1 MGEPVEVAEP
11 VEVPVEL
18 AELVEVAE
26 PVEVAELVEVPVELA
41 EPVCDPAEA
50 HSRGIFERLGME
62 QTATQRY
69 DVTAVR
75 EQFPSLRSG
84 RAHFDAPGG
93 TQTPEPVAR
102 AVYDALAAP
111 LSNRGRR
118 TQAERNADD
127 LVRGARAAMGDLLGV
142 DAGTVAF
149 GRSATALT
157 FAMSRTLAQGWRS
170 GDEIILS
177 RLDHDANVGPWLLA
191 AQRSGVDVKWA
202 DFDPATG
209 ELDLATIADQL
220 SGRTRLVALTGASNL
235 IGTQPDI
242 AAVAGAAH
250 RTPALVYVDG
260 VHHTAHS
267 FVDVPALG
275 ADLYVCSP
283 YKFLGPHCGVLTGR
297 ADLLRELTPDK
308 LRPST
313 DETPERFELGTLPYE
328 LLAGVTAAVDF
339 LADLVPGTGARRDR
353 LRTSLGVLEEHEDT
367 LRKRVEDGLALL
379 PQVTVHSR
387 AARRTP
393 TLFMTFAD
401 RPAEQVSDYLETDGI
416 DAPAGTFYAY
426 EPARRLGV
434 DSGLRIGLAPYSTQD
449 DIDRFITSLGNC
461 LRGAD
466 L

>member
-1 MGEPVEVAEP
+1 M
-11 VEVPVEL
+11 
-18 AELVEVAE
+18 
-26 PVEVAELVEVPVELA
+26 
-41 EPVCDPAEA
+41 
-50 HSRGIFERLGME
+50 ER
-62 QTATQRY
+62 TATERY

-75 EQFPSLRSG
+75 EQFPALRSG

-118 TQAERNADD
+118 TPAERNADD
-127 LVRGARAAMGDLLGV
+127 IVRGARAAMGDLLGV
-142 DAGTVAF
+142 DPGTVAF

-157 FAMSRTLAQGWRS
+157 FALSRTLSRGWRA
-170 GDEIILS
+170 GDQIILS

-191 AQRSGVDVKWA
+191 AQRAGAEVGWA

-209 ELDLATIADQL
+209 ELDLATITDRL
-220 SGRTRLVALTGASNL
+220 SERTRLVALTGASNL
-235 IGTQPDI
+235 IGTRPDI
-242 AAVAGAAH
+242 AAVATAAH
-250 RTPALVYVDG
+250 DAGALVYVDG
-260 VHHTAHS
+260 VHHAAHS

-275 ADLYVCSP
+275 ADFYVCSP
-283 YKFLGPHCGVLTGR
+283 YKFLGPHCGALTGR
-297 ADLLRELTPDK
+297 AELLRELEPDK

-313 DETPERFELGTLPYE
+313 DDVPERFELGTLPYE

-339 LADLVPGTGARRDR
+339 LAALVPGAGARRDR
-353 LRTSLGVLEEHEDT
+353 LRASLVALEEHEDS
-367 LRKRVEDGLALL
+367 LRQRVEDGLALL
-379 PQVTVHSR
+379 PEVTVHSR
-387 AARRTP
+387 AAHRTP
-393 TLFMTFAD
+393 TLFMTFAER
-401 RPAEQVSDYLETDGI
+401 RPAEVSDYLETDGI

-434 DSGLRIGLAPYSTQD
+434 DSGLRIGLAPYSTEAD
-449 DIDRFITSLGNC
+449 VDRFVTSLGNC